1 MRVVTTLPAATE
13 LVATL
18 GVDPVGVSHAC
29 DHPPRVT
36 DRPTVTRSRIDAAG
50 SSADIDRQVLAF
62 DESDGPFSIDAAAID
77 RLDPDVIV
85 TQGVCDVCA
94 IDAGTVERDL
104 DRIDADPTIVTID
117 SHTVDGVVDDLERL
131 GTVLGRQQEAATVRE
146 ELEGRLQRLRSKT
159 ATVSADERPRTVV
172 FDWMDPVMV
181 AAHWVPELVRTAGG
195 RYDLAESGTAARP
208 REWDEILAY
217 DPEAI
222 VVAPC
227 GFDLD
232 QTAAN
237 ARNLW
242 DRPGWEDLTAVRDGR
257 IWAIDGDGFV
267 NRPGPR
273 VVDAAELFGR
283 LFHPAAVGDVREHP
297 AAEAVRS
304 FPVGSADRA

>member
-13 LVATL
+13 LVAAL

-29 DHPPRVT
+29 DYPPRIT
-36 DRPTVTRSRIDAAG
+36 DRPTVTRSRIDATG

-62 DESDGPFSIDAAAID
+62 DESDGPFAIDTAAID

-94 IDAGTVERDL
+94 IDAGTVEREL
-104 DRIDADPTIVTID
+104 DRTEADPTIVTID
-117 SHTVDGVVDDLERL
+117 SHTVDGVFEDLERL
-131 GTVLGRQQEAATVRE
+131 GTVLDRQNEATAVRE
-146 ELEGRLQRLRSKT
+146 ALEGRLQRLRSKT
-159 ATVSADERPRTVV
+159 ATLAANDRPRTVV
-172 FDWMDPVMV
+172 FDWTDPVMV
-181 AAHWVPELVRTAGG
+181 AAHWVPELIAAAGG
-195 RYDLAESGTAARP
+195 RYDLAEPATAARP

-227 GFDLD
+227 GFDLE
-232 QTAAN
+232 TTLAN
-237 ARNLW
+237 ARDLR

-283 LFHPAAVGDVREHP
+283 LFHPAAVGDVRELP